1 METNTAFVR
10 ANGIVELHTIA
21 EVRLNFTLIIHPR
34 YAESKDTVRF
44 NQTFYNFR
52 FLELGML
59 IIDIF
64 DGKKNFLYGLKILR
78 LAGCFASK
86 EVMIRSIF
94 IILRFKG
101 YYLVD
106 FTLFKQNVNE

>member
-34 YAESKDTVRF
+34 YTESKDTVRF

-78 LAGCFASK
+78 LAGVLC
-86 EVMIRSIF
+86 
-94 IILRFKG
+94 L
-101 YYLVD
+101 
-106 FTLFKQNVNE
+106 

>member
-34 YAESKDTVRF
+34 YTESKDTVRF

-52 FLELGML
+52 FLELRML
-59 IIDIF
+59 VIDIF
-64 DGKKNFLYGLKILR
+64 DG
-78 LAGCFASK
+78 
-86 EVMIRSIF
+86 IRSIF

>member
-34 YAESKDTVRF
+34 YTESKDTVRF

-52 FLELGML
+52 FLELRML
-59 IIDIF
+59 VIDIF
-64 DGKKNFLYGLKILR
+64 DGKKNFLYGLKILKTR
-78 LAGCFASK
+78 RGAFASK
-86 EVMIRSIF
+86 DAMISIRIL
-94 IILRFKG
+94 IIITF
-101 YYLVD
+101 
-106 FTLFKQNVNE
+106 